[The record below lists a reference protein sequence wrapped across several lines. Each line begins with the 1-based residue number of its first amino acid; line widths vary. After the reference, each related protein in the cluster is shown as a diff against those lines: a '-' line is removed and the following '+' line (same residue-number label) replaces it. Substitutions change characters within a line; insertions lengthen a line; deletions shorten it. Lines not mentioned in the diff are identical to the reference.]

1 MMSTKTID
9 VCDTT
14 VELYNL
20 NYSTYTKFKE
30 LRIDLQYALC
40 DTVFK
45 KIVNEDQYRL
55 DDIMSNREFV
65 ADVLSITNA
74 PTFNEFSPSMAE
86 LITSVAIKWSDTYDT
101 DGNNVNTPGDYFME
115 MLDNLGLL
123 GSGITYRGA
132 CEILEDCVDRKYG
145 TDGKGSLFPLPEGSE
160 MTQDNCSI
168 WAQLNNY
175 LIVKNRYFESDFE

>member
-1 MMSTKTID
+1 MMSTKSID
-9 VCDTT
+9 VCDTA
-14 VELYNL
+14 VEFYNL
-20 NYSTYTKFKE
+20 SYSIYSKFKE
-30 LRIDLQYALC
+30 LRMDLQYALC

-45 KIVNEDQYRL
+45 KVVEEDQYRL
-55 DDIMSNREFV
+55 DDILSNREFV
-65 ADVLSITNA
+65 ADILATNYV
-74 PTFNEFSPSMAE
+74 PSFNKFSPSMAE
-86 LITSVAIKWSDTYDT
+86 LIASVAIKWSDTYDT

-123 GSGITYRGA
+123 GSGITYRRA

-145 TDGKGSLFPLPEGSE
+145 TDGKGSLFPLPDGSE

-175 LIVKNRYFESDFE
+175 LIAKNRYFESNFE